1 MPSSVVSTLSHS
13 RIRLLG
19 AVFVL
24 IFAVFIVRL
33 FVLQVIEHDK
43 YVTLANQEQ
52 LKRLTI
58 PAKRGEIYMMDGAV
72 PAKVV
77 LNETVYT
84 VFADPETVDK
94 PDAVVAA
101 VREIAGGNARDDL
114 KALVTKENSR
124 YQIVATKVTRKQAEL
139 LKKRKLAGLGF
150 QATTQRVYPEG
161 QLASQTLGFV
171 GGEGKG
177 TYGVENYLNTQLT
190 GKDGILQSVT
200 DVSNVPLTIGDK
212 NIDQPARDGDDIALT
227 LDRNVQSYTEQALAQ
242 GLKDTGATHGSA
254 IVMDPNT
261 GKVLAMASLP
271 TYNPAEYNKVTDAAQ
286 FNNGVTMT
294 PYEAGSV
301 FKTFTVATGI
311 DKGVITPNSTFVNT
325 DSIKIEDRTISN
337 ALKGYTGTI
346 TMQDALNYSLNTGMV
361 TIAERLGGSRGTIT
375 RSARDTIYDYYY
387 NHFGLGKLTGIEVS
401 GEAAG
406 RIISP
411 KEQEGNAV
419 RYSNMVFGQGLD
431 ITMVQVAAGFGSIIN
446 GGTYYQPTVVAGTV
460 QPDGTLKDAAAKP
473 SRPGVVSPSTSN
485 SVREMTHTARQ
496 VFPSGDK
503 PGYYIGGK
511 TGTSQTIENG
521 EYVLNQTIGTYLGY
535 GGTKAQSKYVIM
547 VQVSGKGM
555 NLEGNLHAKPIFTN
569 ISNWLIDYMKLPPE
583 N

>member
-1 MPSSVVSTLSHS
+1 MASLFTSLSHNRL
-13 RIRLLG
+13 RILG
-19 AVFVL
+19 VFCVL
-24 IFAVFIVRL
+24 VFAVFIVRL
-33 FVLQVIEHDK
+33 FELQVIHHSK

-58 PAKRGEIYMMDGAV
+58 PAKRGELYVMDSGV

-84 VFADPETVDK
+84 AFADPEIVDQPTK
-94 PDAVVAA
+94 LVAA
-101 VREIAGGNARDDL
+101 IKEIAGGNARDNL
-114 KALVTKENSR
+114 KDLVTKEGSR
-124 YQIVATKVTRKQAEL
+124 YEIVATKVTRQQAEL
-139 LKKRKLAGLGF
+139 LKKRELKGLGF
-150 QATTQRVYPEG
+150 QATSQRVYPEG

-171 GGEGKG
+171 NTEGQG
-177 TYGVENYLNTQLT
+177 VYGVEGYLNDRLT
-190 GKDGILQSVT
+190 GTDGLLQSVT
-200 DVSNVPLTIGDK
+200 DVSNVPLTIGK
-212 NIDQPARDGDDIALT
+212 NNIDQPAKDGDDIALT
-227 LDRNVQSYTEQALAQ
+227 IDRNVQSYTEQALAK
-242 GLKDTGATHGSA
+242 GLRETGATHGSV
-254 IVMDPNT
+254 IVMDPST
-261 GKVLAMASLP
+261 GKVLSMANLP
-271 TYNPAEYNKVTDAAQ
+271 TYNPTDYSKVTDAAR

-301 FKTFTVATGI
+301 FKTFTIAVGI
-311 DKGVITPNSTFVNT
+311 DKGVIQPNSTFYNT
-325 DSIKIEDRTISN
+325 DSIKIEDRTINN
-337 ALKGYTGTI
+337 ALRGYTGTI

-361 TIAERLGGSRGTIT
+361 TIAERLGGSKGTIT

-387 NHFGLGKLTGIEVS
+387 NHFGLGKTTGIEVS
-401 GEAAG
+401 GETSG

-446 GGTYYQPTVVAGTV
+446 GGTYYQPTVLEGVV
-460 QPDGTLKDAAAKP
+460 QGDGSIKAEAAKP
-473 SRPGVVSPSTSN
+473 SRSGVVSKSTSDK
-485 SVREMTHTARQ
+485 VRSMTHKARQ

-511 TGTSQTIENG
+511 TGTTQTIENG
-521 EYVLNQTIGTYLGY
+521 KYVLNQTIGTYLGY
-535 GGTKAQSKYVIM
+535 GGTKAQPKYVIM

-555 NLEGNLHAKPIFTN
+555 NLEGNLHAKPIFTD

>member
-1 MPSSVVSTLSHS
+1 MPTALTSLSHH

-19 AVFVL
+19 GAVLV
-24 IFAVFIVRL
+24 IFAIFVVRL
-33 FVLQVIEHDK
+33 FILQVIEHDK
-43 YVTLANQEQ
+43 YVALANQEQ
-52 LKRLTI
+52 LKQLVI
-58 PAKRGEIYMMDGAV
+58 PAKRGEIYVKDGTQT
-72 PAKVV
+72 AKIV

-84 VFADPETVDK
+84 VFVDPEIITDPSK
-94 PDAVVAA
+94 AVAA
-101 VREIAGGNARDDL
+101 IQEIVGGNARSNL
-114 KALVTKENSR
+114 RELVTKENSR
-124 YQIVATKVTRKQAEL
+124 YQIVATKVSRKQAEL
-139 LKKRKLAGLGF
+139 LKQRKIKGLGF

-171 GGEGKG
+171 NAEGKG
-177 TYGVENYLNTQLT
+177 SYGVEGYLDDELT
-190 GKDGILQSVT
+190 GTDGLLQSVT
-200 DVSNVPLTIGDK
+200 DVSNVPLTIGNN
-212 NIDQPARDGDDIALT
+212 NIDTPARDGDDIVLT
-227 LDRNVQSYTEQALAQ
+227 IDRNIQSYTEQALAK

-254 IVMDPNT
+254 IVMDPTT
-261 GKVLAMASLP
+261 GKVLSMVSLP
-271 TYNPAEYNKVTDAAQ
+271 TYNPAEYNKVTDATQ
-286 FNNGVTMT
+286 FNNGATMT

-301 FKTFTVATGI
+301 FKTFTVAVGV
-311 DKGVITPNSTFVNT
+311 DKGIITPDTTFYNT

-337 ALKGYTGTI
+337 ALKGYTGMI
-346 TMQDALNYSLNTGMV
+346 TMQTALNYSLNTGMV
-361 TIAERLGGSRGTIT
+361 TIAERLGGSQGTIT

-387 NHFGLGKLTGIEVS
+387 NHFGLGKTTGIEVS

-431 ITMVQVAAGFGSIIN
+431 ITMVQVAAGFGAIIN
-446 GGTYYQPTVVAGTV
+446 GGTYYQPTVLDGTMQADGTV
-460 QPDGTLKDAAAKP
+460 KP
-473 SRPGVVSPSTSN
+473 ATKKPVRTGVVSSATSN
-485 SVREMTHTARQ
+485 TVREMTHTARQ

-535 GGTKAQSKYVIM
+535 GGTKQQSKYVIM

-555 NLEGNLHAKPIFTN
+555 NLEGNLHAKPIFTD
-569 ISNWLIDYMKLPPE
+569 ISNWLIDYMKLAPE

>member
-1 MPSSVVSTLSHS
+1 MASLFASLSHNRL
-13 RIRLLG
+13 RILG
-19 AVFVL
+19 VFCVL
-24 IFAVFIVRL
+24 VFAVFIVRL
-33 FVLQVIEHDK
+33 FELQVIHHSK

-58 PAKRGEIYMMDGAV
+58 PAKRGELYVMDGGV

-84 VFADPETVDK
+84 AFADPEIVDK
-94 PDAVVAA
+94 PDELVAA
-101 VREIAGGNARDDL
+101 IKEIAGGNARDNL
-114 KALVTKENSR
+114 KDLVTKEGSR
-124 YQIVATKVTRKQAEL
+124 YEIVATKVTRKQAEL
-139 LKKRKLAGLGF
+139 LKKRELRGLGF
-150 QATTQRVYPEG
+150 QATSQRVYPEG

-171 GGEGKG
+171 NTEGQG
-177 TYGVENYLNTQLT
+177 VYGVEGYLNDRLIGT
-190 GKDGILQSVT
+190 DGLLQSVT
-200 DVSNVPLTIGDK
+200 DVSNVPLTIGK
-212 NIDQPARDGDDIALT
+212 NNIDQPAKDGDDIALT
-227 LDRNVQSYTEQALAQ
+227 IDRNVQSYTEQALAK
-242 GLKDTGATHGSA
+242 GLKETGATHGSA
-254 IVMDPNT
+254 IVMDPST
-261 GKVLAMASLP
+261 GKVLSMANLP
-271 TYNPAEYNKVTDAAQ
+271 TYNPTDYSKVTDAAR

-301 FKTFTVATGI
+301 FKTFTIAVGI
-311 DKGVITPNSTFVNT
+311 DKGVIQPNSTFYNT
-325 DSIKIEDRTISN
+325 DSIKIEDRIINN

-361 TIAERLGGSRGTIT
+361 TIAERLGGSNGTIT

-387 NHFGLGKLTGIEVS
+387 NHFGLGQTTGIEVS
-401 GEAAG
+401 SEASG

-446 GGTYYQPTVVAGTV
+446 GGTYYQPTVLEGVV
-460 QPDGTLKDAAAKP
+460 QDDGSIKAEPAKA
-473 SRPGVVSPSTSN
+473 SRSGVVSKSTSDK
-485 SVREMTHTARQ
+485 VRDMTHKARQ
-496 VFPSGDK
+496 VFPSGDR

-511 TGTSQTIENG
+511 TGTTQTIENG
-521 EYVLNQTIGTYLGY
+521 KYVLNQTIGTYLGY
-535 GGTKAQSKYVIM
+535 GGTKAQPKYVIM

-555 NLEGNLHAKPIFTN
+555 NLEGNLHAKPIFTD